1 MNLTDFEDDIMEDFS
16 DIGSPGYLPTIS
28 MTELYNTV
36 YRNKPAIIEGLLY
49 PGTYLFVGAPKQGK
63 SFLMLQMAYH
73 ISTGKSLWGYA
84 VRQGTVLYLALED
97 DHGRLQS
104 RLYRMFGTEA
114 AENLFLSVWSKQVGA
129 GLDEQIEQFVHKHS
143 NTVLVIIDTL
153 QKVRATGSDR
163 YSYASDYENISALK
177 ALATKLDIG
186 LLLVHHTR
194 KQQADD
200 KFDMISG
207 TNGLLGAADGAFI
220 LEKER
225 RTAKTATLEIAGRDQ
240 QEQRLHLQQDLTTL
254 QWVLEKAETEL
265 WQEPPEPLLQMV
277 RGLLSEDHPLWEGSP
292 TELAQA
298 LHLDMKPNQL
308 STKLNVNA
316 RRLLQEQNI
325 SYHNS
330 RTHAGRKITLRLIDS
345 KA

>member
-1 MNLTDFEDDIMEDFS
+1 L
-16 DIGSPGYLPTIS
+16 
-28 MTELYNTV
+28 V
-36 YRNKPAIIEGLLY
+36 Y
-49 PGTYLFVGAPKQGK
+49 
-63 SFLMLQMAYH
+63 
-73 ISTGKSLWGYA
+73 
-84 VRQGTVLYLALED
+84 
-97 DHGRLQS
+97 
-104 RLYRMFGTEA
+104 
-114 AENLFLSVWSKQVGA
+114 
-129 GLDEQIEQFVHKHS
+129 
-143 NTVLVIIDTL
+143 
-153 QKVRATGSDR
+153 
-163 YSYASDYENISALK
+163 
-177 ALATKLDIG
+177 
-186 LLLVHHTR
+186 HTR

-240 QEQRLHLQQDLTTL
+240 QEHRLHLQQDLTTL

-265 WQEPPEPLLQMV
+265 WQEPPEPLLEKV
-277 RGLLSEDHPLWEGSP
+277 GGLLSEDHPLWEGSP